1 MRQCAISCFESELT
15 LLICWFQTKQRL
27 PLAVLDRKR
36 FLPRLGASSSARNCS
51 NHFVLFSL
59 ILSHFEKKG
68 VTVWS
73 ERAACELVW
82 TISFGRKSIQ
92 VNECVHNMDTLPA
105 NEFCRRVFVLFQK
118 GLNYLH
124 NENTLI
130 WAPAHYST
138 YIRNSLLFALLSHP
152 SSWRTRMQSSLAQ
165 PNPRRRTSCTDRQIT
180 SLPTIH
186 NISTPLGIIQSTSS
200 WQQSHNRPLPIP
212 IPIHFNQWSHQP
224 SSLRHRQWRR
234 PNRDLHRPSIAGSKN
249 F

>member
-1 MRQCAISCFESELT
+1 
-15 LLICWFQTKQRL
+15 
-27 PLAVLDRKR
+27 
-36 FLPRLGASSSARNCS
+36 
-51 NHFVLFSL
+51 
-59 ILSHFEKKG
+59 
-68 VTVWS
+68 
-73 ERAACELVW
+73 
-82 TISFGRKSIQ
+82 
-92 VNECVHNMDTLPA
+92 MDTLPA

-186 NISTPLGIIQSTSS
+186 KSTPLGIFNQLHHDSNHTIVLSQSQSQSTSINGVTN
-200 WQQSHNRPLPIP
+200 HLPSVIDSGGG
-212 IPIHFNQWSHQP
+212 Q
-224 SSLRHRQWRR
+224 
-234 PNRDLHRPSIAGSKN
+234 IAICIGPQ
-249 F
+249 